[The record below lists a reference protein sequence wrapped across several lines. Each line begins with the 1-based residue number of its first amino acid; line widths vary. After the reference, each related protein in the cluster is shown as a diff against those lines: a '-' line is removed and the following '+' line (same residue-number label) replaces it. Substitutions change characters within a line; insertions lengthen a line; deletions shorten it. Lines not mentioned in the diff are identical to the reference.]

1 MRLDVALVLAL
12 GAVGWAV
19 PVLAHGVELE
29 HRRVSSI
36 ELEARFETGEPMA
49 QAQVLVYAPNNP
61 TEAWQQGTTD
71 DQGRFSFVPDETL
84 SGNWEVMV
92 RQAGHGAIATIL
104 VTATPVTESP
114 ETGIPGT
121 ETPVAET
128 SNPGSEAA
136 DPTVPNPPGGDLEPG
151 EEADPSGNSL
161 ISPSTR
167 LSPVQRS
174 ITIGSVIWGFIGT
187 ALFFARGKR

>member
-1 MRLDVALVLAL
+1 MRLDVALALAL
-12 GAVGWAV
+12 GMVGWAV
-19 PVLAHGVELE
+19 PVLAHGVELD

-49 QAQVLVYAPNNP
+49 QAQVLVYAPGNP

-84 SGNWEVMV
+84 PGPWEVMV
-92 RQAGHGAIATIL
+92 RQAGHGAIATIS
-104 VTATPVTESP
+104 VTGTSG
-114 ETGIPGT
+114 TGTPGT
-121 ETPVAET
+121 GT

-136 DPTVPNPPGGDLEPG
+136 DPAVLNPPGGNLEPE
-151 EEADPSGNSL
+151 EEADPLGNSL